1 MSLILSLSQ
10 SVLPNAYF
18 KRGSISNSRFA
29 MYKKFFYIKKEKD
42 IRLIV
47 FMGTF
52 NELRYKFHKFVPL
65 GRNE

>member
-1 MSLILSLSQ
+1 MRILKEGVFPIL
-10 SVLPNAYF
+10 VLLCI
-18 KRGSISNSRFA
+18 KS
-29 MYKKFFYIKKEKD
+29 FFIKKEKD

>member
-29 MYKKFFYIKKEKD
+29 MYKKFLYKKGKD